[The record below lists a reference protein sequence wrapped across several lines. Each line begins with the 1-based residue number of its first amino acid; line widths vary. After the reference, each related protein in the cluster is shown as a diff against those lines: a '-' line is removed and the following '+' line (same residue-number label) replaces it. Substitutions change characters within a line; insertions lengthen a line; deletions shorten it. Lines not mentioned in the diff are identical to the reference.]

1 MGENSFW
8 PWITFFLVRR
18 LSCWYHLNRCVW
30 IRVSHTN
37 SIHSINSHSLTRV
50 SKIWKLIPERVVH
63 ARGSVYSALLG
74 RAPNGIFDP
83 DDFLWAVTVPES
95 TPYYHIPINLN
106 PASPHLIHSSCY
118 VGLYCWFIYNFRWSP
133 TGLNILNIPGP
144 PSHIPS
150 SLNKH
155 STFSFLFTSWL
166 KGSACSS
173 PQTWCWINAFSCSL
187 KLFSSSCLISSCLG
201 RCQLLYVAF
210 SCFQV

>member
-1 MGENSFW
+1 MHVVQCIQ
-8 PWITFFLVRR
+8 P
-18 LSCWYHLNRCVW
+18 CWEGHQM
-30 IRVSHTN
+30 
-37 SIHSINSHSLTRV
+37 
-50 SKIWKLIPERVVH
+50 
-63 ARGSVYSALLG
+63 
-74 RAPNGIFDP
+74 GIFDP

-173 PQTWCWINAFSCSL
+173 PQTWRWINAFSCSL
-187 KLFSSSCLISSCLG
+187 QVIFLLLSDFLLFRKVPAVVCGLFLFPGLKFLQVPLRSQGALFS
-201 RCQLLYVAF
+201 
-210 SCFQV
+210 